1 VTRNPK
7 DAAVSF
13 FFQCRIVFFP
23 GIEWDD
29 FWKKFV
35 NGEVEFG
42 NYFDHLLSWL
52 PHKDDKNVLFLKY
65 EDMKRDLPGA
75 VSQIA
80 SFLEA
85 DLSSDVI
92 DKIADL
98 TTFEKMKNDNSA
110 NLSWLRLRKKKG
122 DEFMRKGIVGDWK
135 NFFTAEQSAEMD
147 SICAEK
153 LNGFE
158 FRYE

>member
-7 DAAVSF
+7 DVAVSF
-13 FFQCRIVFFP
+13 YFHLRVSPFP

-80 SFLEA
+80 SFLEV
-85 DLSSDVI
+85 DLSGDVI
-92 DKIADL
+92 DKKANL
-98 TTFEKMKNDNSA
+98 TSFNKMKVDNSA
-110 NLSWLRLRKKKG
+110 NYSWPPLHQEKG
-122 DEFMRKGIVGDWK
+122 VEFMRKGTVGDWK

-147 SICAEK
+147 CICTQK
-153 LNGFE
+153 LNGIDFQ
-158 FRYE
+158 YQ